1 MSNLFQFYF
10 CRDALELIPKRG
22 QLRRSQVIGAH
33 HQGRR
38 RTFIL
43 HLRIA
48 PKPLSVDV
56 LQEILEA
63 SDHAANA
70 VGQGRPP
77 LILHLLVLIDWWSWR
92 RSWQRSSGLRTAFGL
107 NKTGNVIDLYKVLVS
122 FLEVAGSSTV
132 LSVFYDITPI
142 ERRPVPLV
150 VAFRIKVELE
160 ARHDSVRNLAGTANP
175 VGRITGMFLVRAA
188 TAAHAAHSWPPI
200 DGHFIFSSR
209 NEEPNDR
216 HPNVRRSSR
225 GNRQLWPKPR
235 WIAMTFILSHFDCDF
250 FKLNS
255 NLEFQ
260 F

>member
-70 VGQGRPP
+70 VGQGRPL

-92 RSWQRSSGLRTAFGL
+92 RSWQRSSGLRTASGL

-150 VAFRIKVELE
+150 VGFRIKVELE

-175 VGRITGMFLVRAA
+175 VGTAERDGLANANLAPNTTNPVKVVFKIILAHFAKRLENVRDKRR
-188 TAAHAAHSWPPI
+188 TAAAAA
-200 DGHFIFSSR
+200 
-209 NEEPNDR
+209 
-216 HPNVRRSSR
+216 
-225 GNRQLWPKPR
+225 NR
-235 WIAMTFILSHFDCDF
+235 
-250 FKLNS
+250 
-255 NLEFQ
+255 
-260 F
+260 